1 MPTDEALALPRGMSA
16 EGQKPTFRSCWS
28 PEHDLT
34 ARRNH
39 LADRAP
45 TDNEEHSKTRR
56 RQDQL
61 EGQCRHRPMTV
72 ADLGR
77 DPEASKNTAM
87 TLQGSVSLAAG

>member
-1 MPTDEALALPRGMSA
+1 MPTDEVLALAWGMSA
-16 EGQKPTFRSCWS
+16 AGQKPTLRSCWP

-45 TDNEEHSKTRR
+45 TDNEEHRKTRR

-61 EGQCRHRPMTV
+61 EGQRRHRPMNV
-72 ADLGR
+72 DDLGG
-77 DPEASKNTAM
+77 DCEASKNSDVI
-87 TLQGSVSLAAG
+87 LKGNLSLAAC